1 MAPRPKRKRHCTTG
15 NAHWQNLD
23 DGTRQGVVV
32 HLPEG
37 DYPMPRTGVR
47 SAVTFFL
54 ELADLISGLILITI
68 TLINLAAVFMR
79 YVMLDSLSWSEEVMR
94 YGSIWLTFLAAAAV
108 SHRSEH
114 LSLDFFRHRG
124 PPVLRRLHQAALHLL
139 ASVFAGV
146 VLWQGIQYCIRN
158 GMQTAPTTGVHMLW
172 VYGAIVVGAGL
183 LLLAELLRTWE
194 TLAGAEETAGKGDTA
209 A

>member
-1 MAPRPKRKRHCTTG
+1 MPK
-15 NAHWQNLD
+15 L
-23 DGTRQGVVV
+23 
-32 HLPEG
+32 
-37 DYPMPRTGVR
+37 GVR
-47 SAVTFFL
+47 PVVRSFL

-124 PPVLRRLHQAALHLL
+124 SPFVQRMHQAALHLL
-139 ASVFAGV
+139 ASIFAAV
-146 VLWQGIQYCIRN
+146 VLWQGILYCMRN
-158 GMQTAPTTGVHMLW
+158 GMQTAATTGIYMIW
-172 VYGAIVVGAGL
+172 VYGAIVVGAAL
-183 LLLAELLRTWE
+183 LLLAELLRTWD
-194 TLAGAEETAGKGDTA
+194 TLAGVEDTAGHEDPA

>member
-1 MAPRPKRKRHCTTG
+1 MPKLGMRP
-15 NAHWQNLD
+15 
-23 DGTRQGVVV
+23 VV
-32 HLPEG
+32 
-37 DYPMPRTGVR
+37 R
-47 SAVTFFL
+47 FFL
-54 ELADLISGLILITI
+54 ELADLISGLILIAI

-124 PPVLRRLHQAALHLL
+124 PPVVQRLHQTSLHLL
-139 ASVFAGV
+139 AAVFAGA
-146 VLWQGIQYCIRN
+146 VLWQGIQYCLRN
-158 GMQTAPTTGVHMLW
+158 GTQTAATTGIQMIW
-172 VYGAIVVGAGL
+172 IYGAIVVGGGL
-183 LLLAELLRTWE
+183 MLLAELLRAWDTF
-194 TLAGAEETAGKGDTA
+194 AGTDDPTEHGDPA

>member
-1 MAPRPKRKRHCTTG
+1 MPK
-15 NAHWQNLD
+15 L
-23 DGTRQGVVV
+23 
-32 HLPEG
+32 
-37 DYPMPRTGVR
+37 GVR
-47 SAVTFFL
+47 PVVKFVL
-54 ELADLISGLILITI
+54 ELADLISGLILIAITI
-68 TLINLAAVFMR
+68 INLAAVFMR

-124 PPVLRRLHQAALHLL
+124 PPAVQRLHQTSLHLL

-146 VLWQGIQYCIRN
+146 VLWQGIQYCLRN
-158 GMQTAPTTGVHMLW
+158 GTQTAATTGIEMLW
-172 VYGAIVVGAGL
+172 VYGAIVVGAAL
-183 LLLAELLRTWE
+183 MLLAELTRAWD
-194 TLAGAEETAGKGDTA
+194 TLAGADDPTQHGDPA